1 MSTANPTNQIH
12 QGPPAA
18 VKTFT
23 RNNNL
28 GIKARKSRQ
37 ASTLRVTTQPSCV
50 ALLKLAFGVL
60 CVSLLLAT
68 PAQAARNHVFS
79 RAIGSRGSAA
89 GQLELVAPVIEQGT
103 HRDET
108 GGSGVAVN
116 DATGD
121 VYVADT
127 GNRRVDEFNEKGE
140 FILTFGKEVNKTA
153 VAAHGTE
160 AEQNVCTAVSGNTCQ
175 AGTSGSEP
183 GELEKPLFIAVDN
196 SETGEGDV
204 YVGDTG
210 DNRVSKFG
218 GDESLTLGDGVLDGE
233 WGNGGPLGEANGQLA
248 GPTAAEPFAALY
260 GLAADTNGHLWID
273 SKHPGVIA
281 EMFEFEQSGTFT
293 GISWRAVAEPSGV
306 AVNNN
311 EELYVADGHQDVE
324 KFTASGE
331 ELGYL
336 FPVPSV
342 NFTGLAVD
350 GVSGV
355 LYLDQESQVDAV
367 VGSCPPP
374 AEGCV
379 VQESFGAPELAGGA
393 GLAVDPNGAVVY
405 TANTSA
411 DTIDQFIEEPPSAPV
426 VPSDSVSEV
435 TATSA
440 IFGGEVDPDS
450 LSAEESAKLG
460 QEAEPNTKYFFEYGE
475 CATASTCASSPYPS
489 TTPAGEVAPSF
500 DTESVSPAPVQ
511 GLTPGRTYHYRLVAE
526 NEAKGTLNT
535 VDGEERTF
543 TTQAAGTFVLS
554 DNRQW
559 EMVSPVQKFGALIE
573 PIAQEGII
581 QAAADGDAFTYHANA
596 PIEPEPQGAMSEV
609 QILSSRTS
617 SGWSSRDIEP
627 SHSSP
632 TDKPEG
638 EGEPYR
644 FFSENLQLALVQP
657 AGAFEPGLSA
667 ESSETTPLLRTDWMN
682 GNVGEPCL
690 PKSGMRC
697 YRALVTGKE
706 GYANVPAGTQFGEAR
721 GERNGPCPYARPFC
735 GPQLEGASAN
745 GEHVVFNSYA
755 QLTKTPLPAG
765 DVYGGLYEWSA
776 GSLQLVSFLPKT
788 EDEEAK
794 DEGGQPA
801 TTPFYLG
808 SYIGGNGN
816 ANTRGAISEAGSR
829 VLWQSG
835 GELYL
840 RDTNSLS
847 SSDPHAQSTVLVGEG
862 QYQAASKEITR
873 VFTTDGGG
881 LDEFNTETGESETIA
896 KPEAQVQGALPGVSE
911 DGSYVYFVADRQLGT
926 TASEGAV
933 NGDCTKPSP
942 TPDERCNLYVYH
954 DKTIRLVAVL
964 SGEDGPDWAH
974 GGQNRGTLTARV
986 SPDGRYLAFMS
997 NRDLTGYD
1005 PTDAATGRPDEEVYL
1020 YDAQTGHLA
1029 CASCEPTG
1037 ARPHGIEYETTEG
1050 GRNMPLTG
1058 GFVVWEHYVSLAA
1071 NVPGWTPYELETAAY
1086 QSRYLSNSGRLFFN
1100 SLDGLVP
1107 KDANNNW
1114 DVYEYEPQGV
1124 PAGEHACAPSAASG
1138 SSTYK
1143 PSRTFESPASEG
1155 VAGRKGEEGAGCV
1168 ALISGGQ
1175 SNEESAFLD
1184 ASAGGGEGEQGEPG
1198 SEAGRDVFF
1207 LTTAKLAP
1215 QDSDSAFD
1223 VYDAHE
1229 CTSASPCIPPP
1240 ASNPPACNT
1249 EASCKAPP
1257 TPQPGIYGPPPSA
1270 TFNGLGNV
1278 TPEVAAVVKKAKP
1291 LTRAQKL
1298 AAALK
1303 VCRRD
1308 KKRAKRQSCEKAA
1321 RKAYGPVKNGKKKAK
1336 R

>member
-1 MSTANPTNQIH
+1 MPRRSTTNPTNQIH

-23 RNNNL
+23 RNNNKA
-28 GIKARKSRQ
+28 IQARKSRQ

-79 RAIGSRGSAA
+79 NVKIGEKGSGA
-89 GQLELVAPVIEQGT
+89 GDLELAAPVAYLGAGGS
-103 HRDET
+103 DEK

-116 DATGD
+116 DTTGD

-127 GNRRVDEFNEKGE
+127 GNRRVDEFTSAGVFVRAFGFGVATGANTLQTCTSSCRAGLSGE
-140 FILTFGKEVNKTA
+140 N
-153 VAAHGTE
+153 
-160 AEQNVCTAVSGNTCQ
+160 
-175 AGTSGSEP
+175 P
-183 GELEKPLFIAVDN
+183 GELETPLFIAVDN
-196 SETGEGDV
+196 SPGGEGAV

-210 DNRVSKFG
+210 DDRVSKFR
-218 GDESLTLGDGVLDGE
+218 GDGSLIPGDDGVLDGE

-248 GPTAAEPFAALY
+248 GPTATETFVAID
-260 GLAADTNGHLWID
+260 GLAVDTNGHLWID
-273 SKHPGVIA
+273 SKHPGQIE

-293 GISWRAVAEPSGV
+293 GVSWRAEAEPSGV
-306 AVNNN
+306 AVNDS

-355 LYLDQESQVDAV
+355 LYLDQESEVDAV

-379 VQESFGAPELAGGA
+379 VQESFGAPQLTGGA
-393 GLAVDPNGAVVY
+393 GLAVDSESGAVY
-405 TANTSA
+405 AANTTT
-411 DTIDQFIEEPPSAPV
+411 DTVDAFDLEEPSLPS

-440 IFGGEVDPDS
+440 IFSGEVDPES
-450 LSAEESAKLG
+450 LSAEESAKLD
-460 QEAEPNTKYFFEYGE
+460 QPAEPETKYHFEYGE
-475 CATASTCASSPYPS
+475 CPSPSECAASPYPS
-489 TTPAGEVAPSF
+489 STTAGELAPSF
-500 DTESVSPAPVQ
+500 DTEGVSPAPVQ
-511 GLTPGRTYHYRLVAE
+511 GLTPGRTYHYRLIAE
-526 NEAKGTLNT
+526 NRAGEAEHKRGE
-535 VDGEERTF
+535 GEERTF
-543 TTQAAGTFVLS
+543 TTQAAGTFVLP
-554 DNRQW
+554 DNRRW

-596 PIEPEPQGAMSEV
+596 PIETEPAGAMNEV
-609 QILSSRTS
+609 QVLSTRTPG
-617 SGWSSRDIEP
+617 GWSSHDIEP

-657 AGAFEPGLSA
+657 AGAFEPGLTP
-667 ESSETTPLLRTDWMN
+667 ESSETTPLLRTDYLN
-682 GNVGEPCL
+682 GDVSEPCL
-690 PKSGMRC
+690 PKSGMHC
-697 YRALVTGKE
+697 YRPLVTGCPSAQEEAGGKHCSQAVSE
-706 GYANVPAGTQFGEAR
+706 HADVPAGTQFGEAR
-721 GERNGPCPYARPFC
+721 GERNGLCPYAQPFC

-745 GEHVVFNSYA
+745 GEHVVFRSYA
-755 QLTKTPLPAG
+755 QLTKTPAPG
-765 DVYGGLYEWSA
+765 REGLYEWNA
-776 GSLQLVSFLPKT
+776 GVLQLVSILPR
-788 EDEEAK
+788 E
-794 DEGGQPA
+794 EGGVA
-801 TTPFYLG
+801 ETGISYLG
-808 SYIGGNGN
+808 TPHAY
-816 ANTRGAISEAGSR
+816 NTGGAISEDGSR
-829 VLWQSG
+829 VVWESEG
-835 GELYL
+835 KTYL
-840 RDTNSLS
+840 RDTNPLS
-847 SSDPHAQSTVLVGEG
+847 SSDPDAQTTSLVGEG
-862 QYQAASKEITR
+862 EYQTASHEITR
-873 VFTTDGGG
+873 VFTTNSGG
-881 LDEFNTETGESETIA
+881 LDEYNVETGESKVIA
-896 KPEAQVQGALPGVSE
+896 EPAAEVHGTVSASG
-911 DGSYVYFVADRQLGT
+911 DGSYVYFVANGQIDS
-926 TASEGAV
+926 TASEGAIQG
-933 NGDCTKPSP
+933 NCEAGGLPL
-942 TPDERCNLYVYH
+942 TPGERCNLYAYH
-954 DKTIRLVAVL
+954 DRTTKLVAVL
-964 SGEDGPDWAH
+964 SGEDGADWSR
-974 GGQNRGTLTARV
+974 GGSSRPELTVRV
-986 SPDGRYLAFMS
+986 SSNGQYLAFMS
-997 NRDLTGYD
+997 DRNLTGYD
-1005 PTDAATGRPDEEVYL
+1005 PADATTGKPDEEVYL
-1020 YDAQTGHLA
+1020 YDGETGHLA

-1037 ARPHGIEYETTEG
+1037 ARPHGLDYYVG
-1050 GRNMPLTG
+1050 GSSENELSSPLISGDYANEIWDPST
-1058 GFVVWEHYVSLAA
+1058 SLAA
-1071 NVPGWTPYELETAAY
+1071 NIPGWTPNKLLVAAY

-1100 SLDGLVP
+1100 SDDGLVP

-1124 PAGEHACAPSAASG
+1124 PSGEHACGAVSASG
-1138 SSTYK
+1138 SDVFK
-1143 PSRTFESPASEG
+1143 PERTFANGSRTSQPAGTQET
-1155 VAGRKGEEGAGCV
+1155 EPAGCV

-1184 ASAGGGEGEQGEPG
+1184 ASAGGGEGEDGEPG

-1229 CTSASPCIPPP
+1229 CTTQSPCIAPP

-1270 TFNGLGNV
+1270 TFNGPGNLTESPVVPTKV
-1278 TPEVAAVVKKAKP
+1278 TKKTVKCKSGFVRRTVKPKHGKAKSECV
-1291 LTRAQKL
+1291 RVKG
-1298 AAALK
+1298 K
-1303 VCRRD
+1303 R
-1308 KKRAKRQSCEKAA
+1308 KKG
-1321 RKAYGPVKNGKKKAK
+1321 RK
-1336 R
+1336 